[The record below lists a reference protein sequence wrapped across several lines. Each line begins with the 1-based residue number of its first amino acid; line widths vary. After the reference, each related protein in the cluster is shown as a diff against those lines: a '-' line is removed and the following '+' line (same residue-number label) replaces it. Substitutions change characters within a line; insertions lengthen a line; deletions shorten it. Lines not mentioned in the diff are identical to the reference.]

1 MKSPAALLAKLHR
14 TLEETYALE
23 RETGFLRL
31 DAMRSDA
38 TFWVAE
44 QLASGASLDLLE
56 ASPDWLVDELYE
68 WVTVFRRD
76 GRFGFVSN
84 LGEVDHSALFA
95 LVAAKLPAK
104 RV

>member
-1 MKSPAALLAKLHR
+1 MKSLADLKTELHR
-14 TLEETYALE
+14 TLDEAYAAE
-23 RETGFLRL
+23 QETGLHL

-44 QLASGASLDLLE
+44 QLANGAPIELLN
-56 ASPDWLVDELYE
+56 ASPPWLVDELYE
-68 WVTVFRRD
+68 WVTMFRRD

-95 LVAAKLPAK
+95 LIAAKLPQK

>member
-1 MKSPAALLAKLHR
+1 MKSPADLIAKLHR

-38 TFWVAE
+38 TFWVAQ
-44 QLASGASLDLLE
+44 QLASDASLELLE
-56 ASPDWLVDELYE
+56 ESPGWLVDELYE
-68 WVTVFRRD
+68 WITMFRRD

-95 LVAAKLPAK
+95 RVAARLPDK